1 MVWLIAA
8 AWSVVAVLPAAAD
21 RATQAHTIEV
31 GGLTRTYLLHVPPT
45 LPAGPAPLV
54 LVFHGGGGN
63 GPGTE
68 RLTRFSELAD
78 RERLLVA
85 YPEGVGRNWYD
96 GREFASGSRAHRE
109 RIDDVGFVAAMLDAI
124 ARAHAVDP
132 RRIYATGISNGAV
145 FSHYLAAHLSPRI
158 AAIAPVVGGIADPPD
173 AWLRPERPVSV
184 LILQGTTDPLVPYR
198 GGAIAFGRAGSST
211 RRTRRAAGP
220 GSTEPRRSPARP
232 CSPRPGRITAGGY
245 DSRTRAGATGA
256 RSCSCGS
263 TGAATRGPAALSIS
277 RKGPSAASVA
287 TGAPPRSSGSSSA
300 PIRSRSAVC
309 SAPRQSVIANPHPTN
324 RRSQ

>member
-1 MVWLIAA
+1 MKHAMVWLIAVACSA
-8 AWSVVAVLPAAAD
+8 AAVPSAAAD
-21 RATQAHTIEV
+21 RATQSHTLEV

-45 LPAGPAPLV
+45 LSAGPAPLV

-78 RERLLVA
+78 REGVLVA

-109 RIDDVGFVAAMLDAI
+109 RIDDVEFVAALLDAI

-173 AWLRPERPVSV
+173 AWLRPDRPVSV
-184 LILQGTTDPLVPYR
+184 LILQGTADPLVPYR
-198 GGAIAFGRAGSST
+198 GGAIAFGRGRIIDTEDAA
-211 RRTRRAAGP
+211 RRWARLNGTA
-220 GSTEPRRSPARP
+220 TEPRPTVLLA
-232 CSPRPGRITAGGY
+232 PGKDHCGGLRLTY
-245 DSRTRAGATGA
+245 PGGRDGSEVVLVRLDGGGHTWPGGGQYLPEGLIGRVCRDFSATTIIWEFFRT
-256 RSCSCGS
+256 
-263 TGAATRGPAALSIS
+263 
-277 RKGPSAASVA
+277 
-287 TGAPPRSSGSSSA
+287 
-300 PIRSRSAVC
+300 
-309 SAPRQSVIANPHPTN
+309 HPKP
-324 RRSQ
+324 

>member
-1 MVWLIAA
+1 MKRAMVWLIAG
-8 AWSVVAVLPAAAD
+8 AWSVTAALTAAAGG
-21 RATQAHTIEV
+21 ATQAHTLEV
-31 GGLTRTYLLHVPPT
+31 GGLTRSYLLHVPPT

-63 GPGTE
+63 GPGIE

-78 RERLLVA
+78 REGVLIA

-96 GREFASGSRAHRE
+96 GREFSSGSRAHRE
-109 RIDDVGFVAAMLDAI
+109 RIDDVGFVAALLDVV
-124 ARAHAVDP
+124 ARAYAVDP

-198 GGAIAFGRAGSST
+198 GGAIAFGRGRIIDTEEAA
-211 RRTRRAAGP
+211 RRWARLDGAAP
-220 GSTEPRRSPARP
+220 EPRPTALAA
-232 CSPRPGRITAGGY
+232 PGKDHCGGLRLTHSGGRDGSEVVLVRLDGGGHTWPGGPQYLPEGLIGRVCRDFSATAVIWEFF
-245 DSRTRAGATGA
+245 RT
-256 RSCSCGS
+256 
-263 TGAATRGPAALSIS
+263 
-277 RKGPSAASVA
+277 
-287 TGAPPRSSGSSSA
+287 
-300 PIRSRSAVC
+300 
-309 SAPRQSVIANPHPTN
+309 HPKP
-324 RRSQ
+324 